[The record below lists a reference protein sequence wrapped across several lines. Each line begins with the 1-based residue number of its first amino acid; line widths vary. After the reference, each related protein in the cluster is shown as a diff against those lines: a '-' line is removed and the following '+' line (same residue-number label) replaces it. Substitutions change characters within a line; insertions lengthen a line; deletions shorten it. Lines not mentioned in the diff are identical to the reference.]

1 MTWFAFRG
9 YPPIELAGIQEKQA
23 VSLGFHGYATE
34 AQANSHLN
42 SVNVLQK
49 VTLNILE
56 ADYKEALKAGQQPGG
71 PNSNLANPANDIGA
85 AANLAGV
92 GAIGD
97 FFNRLTQGNTWL
109 RVGEV
114 VVGLMILYIGLKATT
129 AQTPV
134 GNAVKSATAPAKRV
148 AKAAGTAIAA

>member
-1 MTWFAFRG
+1 MTWFAFKG
-9 YPPIELAGIQEKQA
+9 YPTISLAGIQEKQA
-23 VSLGFHGYATE
+23 VGLGFHGYATME
-34 AQANSHLN
+34 QATQHPN
-42 SVNVLQK
+42 SVNILQK
-49 VTLNILE
+49 VTLNVLE

-71 PNSNLANPANDIGA
+71 PDSNLANPANDIGA

-114 VVGLMILYIGLKATT
+114 VVGLLILYIGLNAV
-129 AQTPV
+129 ARGTPV
-134 GNAVKSATAPAKRV
+134 GNASQSATRTAKKV
-148 AKAAGTAIAA
+148 VEGMPK

>member
-1 MTWFAFRG
+1 VTWFAFKG
-9 YPPIELAGIQEKQA
+9 YPTISLAGIQEKQA
-23 VSLGFHGYATE
+23 VSLGFHGYATM
-34 AQANSHLN
+34 AQAVQHPN

-56 ADYKEALKAGQQPGG
+56 ADYKQALKGGQQPGG
-71 PNSNLANPANDIGA
+71 PDSNLANPANDIGA

-97 FFNRLTQGNTWL
+97 FFNRITEPNTWL

-114 VVGLMILYIGLKATT
+114 VVGLLILYIGLKATT

-134 GNAVKSATAPAKRV
+134 GNAVKSAAAPAK
-148 AKAAGTAIAA
+148 KAAKFARAA